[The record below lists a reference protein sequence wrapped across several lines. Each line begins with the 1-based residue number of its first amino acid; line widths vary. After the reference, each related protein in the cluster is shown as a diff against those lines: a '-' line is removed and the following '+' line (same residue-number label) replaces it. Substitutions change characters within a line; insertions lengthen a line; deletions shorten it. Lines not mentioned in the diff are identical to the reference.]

1 MARSLW
7 SGSISFGL
15 VNIPI
20 KLYPAVSKKG
30 VSFHQID
37 AKTGARVKMQRVSSA
52 DGSEV
57 PYDQIVKGYELS
69 KDSYVLIE
77 PEELDALDPE
87 SSRTIEIEEF
97 IDLVDID
104 PVFFDTPYLVAPV
117 KAAEKPY
124 ALLAKAMEEQGK
136 VGIARF
142 VMRTKQYLAALRPK
156 DGMIMLSTMVYADE
170 LAAPEEIQELRDV
183 AAIDVSDRELKMASQ
198 LIESLSSAFEPSQF
212 KDDHRERV
220 LALIEQKA
228 AGEEIRIEAPAPTDS
243 GKVIDLMAALEASV
257 AEARAARKR
266 HPAAGA
272 AEEAES
278 AAAAGTERDER
289 EAVERDADP
298 TKGSAATAATK
309 RAPAKKAPVKKA
321 SAKKASATKAPAKR
335 ANATRTKKAS

>member
-20 KLYPAVSKKG
+20 RLYPAVSKKS

-37 AKTGARVKMQRVSSA
+37 SKTGARVKVQRVSSA

-57 PYDQIVKGYELS
+57 PYEQIVKGYELS
-69 KDSYVLIE
+69 KDHYVLIE
-77 PEELDALDPE
+77 PEELDALDAE
-87 SSRTIEIEEF
+87 SSRAIEIEEF

-117 KAAEKPY
+117 NAAAKPY

-170 LAAPEEIQELRDV
+170 LAAPEEITELKDMATV
-183 AAIDVSDRELKMASQ
+183 ELSERELKMANQ
-198 LIESLSSAFEPSQF
+198 LIESLSVEFDATRF
-212 KDDHRERV
+212 KDEHRDRV
-220 LALIEQKA
+220 LALIDQKA
-228 AGEEIRIEAPAPTDS
+228 AGEEIRVEAPTPTDN
-243 GKVIDLMAALEASV
+243 GKVVDLMAALEASV

-266 HPAAGA
+266 HPAATAATPAAENTDA
-272 AEEAES
+272 AEEEEEEPAKG
-278 AAAAGTERDER
+278 AT
-289 EAVERDADP
+289 
-298 TKGSAATAATK
+298 TKGATTKGATTK
-309 RAPAKKAPVKKA
+309 RASGKKAPAKKAA
-321 SAKKASATKAPAKR
+321 AARAKKAS
-335 ANATRTKKAS
+335 